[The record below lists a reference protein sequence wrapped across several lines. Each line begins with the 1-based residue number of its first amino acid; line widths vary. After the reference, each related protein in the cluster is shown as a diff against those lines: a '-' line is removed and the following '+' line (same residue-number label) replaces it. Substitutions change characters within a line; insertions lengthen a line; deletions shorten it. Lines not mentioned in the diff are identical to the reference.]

1 MKKFASD
8 QRPQQLMLR
17 DEFMMF
23 SEKPEVKGSDEPKQT
38 DQGTA
43 EGSLTDQVEPAL
55 PDNEADEQGLKNKA
69 AVKASTEPENE
80 NEVKPKH
87 AEIKPPV
94 VMNPD
99 GVIHYLLCELLSYKD
114 VPDKEPV
121 PVARDVA
128 KETSNGEDT
137 EMADSPGASSSD
149 TPTASGSTEQKK
161 TEKPEFKAE
170 EHPIYIYRCF
180 ILQCLT
186 ELLSSYNR
194 AKVEF
199 INFSRKA
206 PPQVMTPSKPRSG
219 VLNYLLNDLIPVGTL
234 NHAEDVPSKKKFATS
249 QWAGHVVTAL
259 VSKTAETGWYAQLVP
274 DDEDDN
280 DLVFV
285 RKFVLE
291 HILKAYKETNS
302 LNEPLDAK
310 YARLLCLTDLLH
322 RMLTTRTV
330 SPNQTHPDP
339 QRSPL
344 FLLARL
350 MYEKN
355 FIAALTASIA
365 DIDLN
370 FPNAKRAVKYILKPL
385 RILTSTALD
394 LTEDS
399 TVSTTPGQTD
409 EDEISTASTV
419 SDLDDE
425 REETPDLF
433 RNSTLGMLEPGRE
446 DETSLES
453 EDGKHFPFPPYVNVI
468 K

>member
-23 SEKPEVKGSDEPKQT
+23 TEKSDVEGHEKPKQPA
-38 DQGTA
+38 QGT
-43 EGSLTDQVEPAL
+43 EEDSSKDQLEPAL
-55 PDNEADEQGLKNKA
+55 PESEENEQGSKDKEC
-69 AVKASTEPENE
+69 VKPSTEPENE
-80 NEVKPKH
+80 NEAKPKH

-114 VPDKEPV
+114 VPDKEPAPALKDAV
-121 PVARDVA
+121 
-128 KETSNGEDT
+128 KEASNGEDT
-137 EMADSPGASSSD
+137 VMVNSNPGASSSD
-149 TPTASGSTEQKK
+149 LSTASGSAEQKK
-161 TEKPEFKAE
+161 AEKPEFKAE

-206 PPQVMTPSKPRSG
+206 PPQTMTLSKPRSG

-234 NHAEDVPSKKKFATS
+234 NHAEDIPSKKRFATS

-259 VSKTAETGWYAQLVP
+259 VSKTAETGWHAQLIP

-291 HILKAYKETNS
+291 HILKVYKETGS
-302 LNEPLDAK
+302 VNEPLDTK
-310 YARLLCLTDLLH
+310 YARLLCLADLLH

-330 SPNQTHPDP
+330 SPNQSHPDH
-339 QRSPL
+339 QRTPL

-385 RILTSTALD
+385 KILTSTALE

-409 EDEISTASTV
+409 EDEISTASSA
-419 SDLDDE
+419 SDQEDE

-433 RNSTLGMLEPGRE
+433 RNSTLGMFEPDHE
-446 DETSLES
+446 DETSSES
-453 EDGKHFPFPPYVNVI
+453 EDGKSFPV
-468 K
+468 